1 MPRFYIMPD
10 LSSIFCDNQLC
21 RFATFTVNKNDANSI
36 QKDIYGH
43 LKRPARNNSFDGME
57 IQNAAPTFFSSR
69 ENLDGVTNKS
79 QLSIHFGTILKENS
93 EPILDNE
100 NNDIVAVGEFIY
112 NVIDFHLHADNYYEL
127 ILSED

>member
-1 MPRFYIMPD
+1 
-10 LSSIFCDNQLC
+10 
-21 RFATFTVNKNDANSI
+21 
-36 QKDIYGH
+36 
-43 LKRPARNNSFDGME
+43 ME